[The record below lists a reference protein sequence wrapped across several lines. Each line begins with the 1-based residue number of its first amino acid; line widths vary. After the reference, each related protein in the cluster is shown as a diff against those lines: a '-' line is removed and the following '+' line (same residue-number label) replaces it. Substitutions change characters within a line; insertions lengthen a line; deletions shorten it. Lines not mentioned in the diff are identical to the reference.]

1 MTWTGTEWLKRE
13 KREELIRKYTE
24 LIDAMAANQN
34 RLTESELA
42 ELDEYLTE
50 LERLERIHRGERD
63 LLYFAWEYFSET
75 RNPGNPGNW
84 DSFELEDVADA
95 PQFHKEICDEMNR
108 ISYVRRNGKVAVAA
122 PRSHAKSTYLSKA
135 NPLREIVYRLRKY
148 IIVIS
153 ET

>member
-50 LERLERIHRGERD
+50 LERLERIHRGERN

-84 DSFELEDVADA
+84 DSFELEDVV
-95 PQFHKEICDEMNR
+95 ML
-108 ISYVRRNGKVAVAA
+108 RNFTK
-122 PRSHAKSTYLSKA
+122 KSAMK
-135 NPLREIVYRLRKY
+135 
-148 IIVIS
+148 
-153 ET
+153 